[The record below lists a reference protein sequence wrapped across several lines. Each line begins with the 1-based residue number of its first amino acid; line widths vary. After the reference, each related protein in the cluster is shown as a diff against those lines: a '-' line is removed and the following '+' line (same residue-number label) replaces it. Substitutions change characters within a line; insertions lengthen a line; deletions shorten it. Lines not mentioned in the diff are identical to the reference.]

1 MDYFDKWFSMMTIG
15 MNVGFGLVIGV
26 FQAVIV
32 LRILYSLVDL
42 VFPGTPDFKPGKSK
56 KGSYVKLP
64 FLPHAVKLVNIDFHQ
79 PSSSDQY
86 SFYDSKSDQLIV
98 ISITRPISNV
108 KA

>member
-32 LRILYSLVDL
+32 LKILYALVDWIL
-42 VFPGTPDFKPGKSK
+42 PGTTEFKPGKSK

-64 FLPHAVKLVNIDFHQ
+64 FLPHAVKLVNTEFHQ
-79 PSSSDQY
+79 PSNSDQY

-98 ISITRPISNV
+98 ISITRPTSSV